1 LKAVLRDGKD
11 NGNGNG
17 NGNATA
23 MATQSRRPLHAMAM
37 AILGNENAISS
48 HCLWPLLVVEEPY
61 VLQAVCS
68 TTVANAVSP

>member
-1 LKAVLRDGKD
+1 LTAVLRDGND

-37 AILGNENAISS
+37 AILGSENAISS

-61 VLQAVCS
+61 VSLSC
-68 TTVANAVSP
+68 